1 MADFDRIYNTIAEEF
16 DNPTLALMVVQIYT
30 INLTTKV
37 KPKDIIN
44 TGRFTDKLIEKSKKV
59 LWEYPIDD
67 VDVSLAIY
75 HLMRLYYT
83 TYDDVC
89 QALFFAYEAIVIPY
103 DDPVAPCYHALA
115 SPHSLMLQ
123 LRLSHLGYIAVAG
136 NAMSQTM
143 VSRDTYP

>member
-67 VDVSLAIY
+67 VELAIS
-75 HLMRLYYT
+75 LWE
-83 TYDDVC
+83 C
-89 QALFFAYEAIVIPY
+89 I
-103 DDPVAPCYHALA
+103 
-115 SPHSLMLQ
+115 HSWET
-123 LRLSHLGYIAVAG
+123 R
-136 NAMSQTM
+136 QTM
-143 VSRDTYP
+143 HGIGGCEKKTFKELLAEKSI